1 MYLTKK
7 SRAAP
12 RKKKKKKRKK
22 KRKKTYS
29 KKIKNKNKKQFHEL
43 DRWTNGLVTDQF
55 WFLGFQAHPPRLE
68 MNEWSFWDAFK
79 GWLPGQFCTVWTPCI
94 WDKKLFSLGVVRL
107 GCTCMW
113 WALLHWPPSSFPN
126 QLKIRFANYTHKVD
140 KS

>member
-43 DRWTNGLVTDQF
+43 DRWTNGLVTDQI

-68 MNEWSFWDAFK
+68 INE
-79 GWLPGQFCTVWTPCI
+79 
-94 WDKKLFSLGVVRL
+94 
-107 GCTCMW
+107 
-113 WALLHWPPSSFPN
+113 
-126 QLKIRFANYTHKVD
+126 
-140 KS
+140 